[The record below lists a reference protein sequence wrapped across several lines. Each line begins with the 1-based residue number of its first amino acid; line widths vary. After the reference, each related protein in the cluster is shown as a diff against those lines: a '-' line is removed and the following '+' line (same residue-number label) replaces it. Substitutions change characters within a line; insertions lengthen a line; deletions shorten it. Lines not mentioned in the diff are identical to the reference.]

1 MKINKELI
9 DLIQLGFSMET
20 LKKLNENQV
29 NILHKKL
36 VVEQYTTSKTGTIA
50 VKKADQELAKN
61 LAKSGFNVR
70 MEGEIEEEREK
81 NNPWSICTA
90 QMGKEFGTTERS
102 KWTPA
107 QEKKYERCVKGVKK
121 SIKEGKE
128 PLHYFNES
136 ENEKVINEIEPR
148 ITKKE
153 LLEYLNENIKHKDGD
168 LILLFNI
175 AKKFN
180 DPYEFDSFLDRNKLG
195 HNREHSFLRERFT
208 RLNRGTRL
216 KDDGKIEIFRA
227 GDSPIKWGDYVYIH
241 HEDAKQAYDSGQG
254 RKIYSKLVPMKDVIE
269 TSVSGEYYY
278 SPRNIA
284 KIGKNLIDLWNYVH
298 ER

>member
-136 ENEKVINEIEPR
+136 ENEKMINEIEPR
-148 ITKKE
+148 ITKKD
-153 LLEYLNENIKHKDGD
+153 LLEYL
-168 LILLFNI
+168 
-175 AKKFN
+175 
-180 DPYEFDSFLDRNKLG
+180 
-195 HNREHSFLRERFT
+195 T
-208 RLNRGTRL
+208 
-216 KDDGKIEIFRA
+216 
-227 GDSPIKWGDYVYIH
+227 
-241 HEDAKQAYDSGQG
+241 
-254 RKIYSKLVPMKDVIE
+254 
-269 TSVSGEYYY
+269 
-278 SPRNIA
+278 
-284 KIGKNLIDLWNYVH
+284 KNMG
-298 ER
+298 